1 MNYIDSSRENPSYF
15 FKWKSVMEII
25 PSCLQ
30 LFFLWILDGD
40 TILKKPHYKQ
50 FYVCMHH
57 GPV

>member
-15 FKWKSVMEII
+15 FKLKSVMEII

-40 TILKKPHYKQ
+40 TI
-50 FYVCMHH
+50 
-57 GPV
+57 